1 MRLAFLALSLALA
14 APALGEGVLD
24 PAEAAA
30 RAADAAAAEQA
41 GLPLP
46 PPSPDDEARLEAS
59 REAKSFPRW
68 GLSVEAGFPEG
79 AAVSLVYRPV
89 SQVRLWAGPAW
100 SVIAFGAQAGVTL
113 VPWHLGLS
121 PILSLEGGRY
131 FSPDA
136 RFLARN
142 ASGVPEEIEPLLKDV
157 SYDYAAAHVGLEL
170 GTRDAFAL
178 SLRVGLAY
186 VAIDAKGRA
195 TSTDASGTTVTFVDP
210 RVRGTLPSVK
220 LGLQL
225 WF

>member
-14 APALGEGVLD
+14 APARGEEGAPD

-30 RAADAAAAEQA
+30 NAADAASAERA
-41 GLPLP
+41 EKARGA
-46 PPSPDDEARLEAS
+46 EAFAR
-59 REAKSFPRW
+59 F
-68 GLSVEAGFPEG
+68 GLSIEAGFPEG
-79 AAVSLVYRPV
+79 AAVSAVYRPV
-89 SQVRLWAGPAW
+89 SQVRIWAGPAW
-100 SVIAFGAQAGVTL
+100 NVIAFGVQAGVTL
-113 VPWHLGLS
+113 VPWHLGVS

-142 ASGVPEEIEPLLKDV
+142 ASGIPEEIEPLLKDV
-157 SYDYAAAHVGLEL
+157 SYDYAAAHVGIEL
-170 GTRDAFAL
+170 GTRDAFAI
-178 SLRVGLAY
+178 SLRAGLAY

-195 TSTDASGTTVTFVDP
+195 TTTDAATGTTVTFVDP

-220 LGLQL
+220 LGVQL